1 MNNKILHKLGIDIG
15 STTVKVA
22 VLDQKD
28 RLLFSDY
35 ERHFANIRE
44 TLSDLLKKAHDK
56 LGEILIS
63 PMITGSGGLTLAK
76 HLEVPF
82 VQEVISVSTALQHTA
97 PQTDVAI
104 ELGGEDAKI
113 IYFEGGNVE
122 QRMNGICA
130 GGTGSF
136 IDQMASL
143 LQTDATGLNTYAK
156 DYKAIY
162 PIAARCGVFAKS
174 DIQPLINEGATREDL
189 SASIFQAVVNQT
201 ISGLACGKP
210 IRGHVAFLGGPLH
223 FLSELREA
231 FIRTLKLDEEHTIIP
246 ENSHLFA
253 AIGSALNY
261 KEENQ
266 ISLEALIDRLSG
278 DIHMEFEVERL
289 EPLFQDAYAY
299 EEFRARHEKATVARG
314 VLSTYKGNCYLGI
327 DAGSTTTKVALV
339 GEDGTLLYSFYSSN
353 NGSPLATS
361 ITAIKEIYQLLPKE
375 AKIVSSCSTGYGEAL
390 VKAALMLDDG
400 EVETVAHFTAAA
412 FFDPDVDC
420 ILDIGGQDM
429 KCIRIKNNTVD
440 SIQLNEACSSGCG
453 SFIETFAKSLNYSV
467 EDFAKEALFA
477 KHPIDLGTRC
487 TVFMNSK
494 VKQAQKE
501 GATVADISAG
511 LAYSV
516 IKNALFKVIKL
527 SDPEELGKNVV
538 VQGGTFYN
546 DAVLRS
552 FETISGRKAI
562 RPDIAGIM
570 GAFGAALIARERYE
584 GGETTMLSIDEI
596 NHLEFSTKLARCGR
610 CTNNCLLT
618 INRFSGNRQ
627 FITGNR
633 CERALGKEKNKEDIP
648 NLFEYKLHRVFD
660 YEPLSEE
667 EAVRGTLGIPR
678 VLNMYEDYPFWAVL
692 FKELKFR
699 LILSPTSTRK
709 IYEMGIESIPSE
721 SECYPAKLAHGHIAW
736 LIKEGVQTIF
746 YPCIPYERNEFKD
759 AGNNY
764 NCPIV
769 TSYAE
774 NIKNNVDDIN
784 SGKVKLINP
793 FLALTDEEI
802 LTRRLT
808 EILKE
813 EFGIRE
819 QESRAAIHKAWEEL
833 AGARNDMRKKGEET
847 LQWMKDNNRR
857 GIVLAGRPYHI
868 DPEINHGIPELITSY
883 GFAVLTE
890 DSISHLQPVERP
902 LIVLDQWM
910 YHSRLYAAAQYV
922 KTTEDLDLIQ
932 LNSFGCGLDAVTTDQ
947 VSDILTKSGKI
958 YTCLKIDEVN
968 NLGAARIRIRSLIA
982 AIRTREKHPTERTI
996 VPSNHERVIFTEEMR
1011 KTYTILAPQM
1021 SPIHFELLEPAFRA
1035 SGYNLVVLGNDNKN
1049 AVNAGLKYVNND
1061 ACYPSLI
1068 TVGMFMDAVT
1078 SGKYDTDHLAIIMSQ
1093 TGGGCRA
1100 SNYVGFIRRA
1110 LEKAGYPQIPVISL
1124 NLSDLEKNPGF
1135 KINFSLAQ
1143 RGIYCL
1149 IFGDILMRCIYATR
1163 PYEAEEG
1170 ATDAMHQKW
1179 VQKITDYVSTDKAI
1193 SHRTFKRFCRE
1204 IVQDFDNIPRR
1215 DIKKPKV
1222 GIVGEILVKFMPMA
1236 NNFLADLLESEGAE
1250 PVIPDLMDFFLYCFY
1265 NNKFKAENLGFKKS
1279 TWTKSKLGI
1288 WGIEFLRKTAHQA
1301 LAESRHFTPPESIYK
1316 TAEGAKDIVSLG
1328 NQTGEGWFLT
1338 GEMVELIN
1346 SGVNNIVCCQ
1356 PFACLPNHIV
1366 GKGVIKEL
1374 RHQYPKSNIVA
1385 IDFDPGASE
1394 VNQLNRIKLMLSTAQ
1409 KNLTAENS

>member
-1 MNNKILHKLGIDIG
+1 M
-15 STTVKVA
+15 
-22 VLDQKD
+22 
-28 RLLFSDY
+28 
-35 ERHFANIRE
+35 
-44 TLSDLLKKAHDK
+44 
-56 LGEILIS
+56 
-63 PMITGSGGLTLAK
+63 
-76 HLEVPF
+76 
-82 VQEVISVSTALQHTA
+82 
-97 PQTDVAI
+97 
-104 ELGGEDAKI
+104 
-113 IYFEGGNVE
+113 
-122 QRMNGICA
+122 
-130 GGTGSF
+130 
-136 IDQMASL
+136 
-143 LQTDATGLNTYAK
+143 
-156 DYKAIY
+156 
-162 PIAARCGVFAKS
+162 
-174 DIQPLINEGATREDL
+174 
-189 SASIFQAVVNQT
+189 
-201 ISGLACGKP
+201 
-210 IRGHVAFLGGPLH
+210 
-223 FLSELREA
+223 
-231 FIRTLKLDEEHTIIP
+231 
-246 ENSHLFA
+246 
-253 AIGSALNY
+253 
-261 KEENQ
+261 
-266 ISLEALIDRLSG
+266 
-278 DIHMEFEVERL
+278 
-289 EPLFQDAYAY
+289 
-299 EEFRARHEKATVARG
+299 
-314 VLSTYKGNCYLGI
+314 
-327 DAGSTTTKVALV
+327 
-339 GEDGTLLYSFYSSN
+339 
-353 NGSPLATS
+353 
-361 ITAIKEIYQLLPKE
+361 
-375 AKIVSSCSTGYGEAL
+375 
-390 VKAALMLDDG
+390 
-400 EVETVAHFTAAA
+400 
-412 FFDPDVDC
+412 
-420 ILDIGGQDM
+420 
-429 KCIRIKNNTVD
+429 
-440 SIQLNEACSSGCG
+440 
-453 SFIETFAKSLNYSV
+453 
-467 EDFAKEALFA
+467 
-477 KHPIDLGTRC
+477 
-487 TVFMNSK
+487 
-494 VKQAQKE
+494 
-501 GATVADISAG
+501 
-511 LAYSV
+511 
-516 IKNALFKVIKL
+516 
-527 SDPEELGKNVV
+527 V

-847 LQWMKDNNRR
+847 LQWMRDNNRR

-1301 LAESRHFTPPESIYK
+1301 LATRDLVSSRRRKASTR
-1316 TAEGAKDIVSLG
+1316 
-1328 NQTGEGWFLT
+1328 
-1338 GEMVELIN
+1338 
-1346 SGVNNIVCCQ
+1346 
-1356 PFACLPNHIV
+1356 
-1366 GKGVIKEL
+1366 L
-1374 RHQYPKSNIVA
+1374 RKAPRTLCPWATRPARDGS
-1385 IDFDPGASE
+1385 
-1394 VNQLNRIKLMLSTAQ
+1394 
-1409 KNLTAENS
+1409 